1 VIVVDASV
9 LAPVVLD
16 HGADGTRMRARL
28 RGERLAAPD
37 LAKVEVASVIRRH
50 LASAAVDDERAS
62 QAIWNLI
69 DLPILLFPT
78 APFLRRAWALRDNV
92 TAYDACYVALAETL
106 ACTMLTADGRL
117 ARAPGLQCA
126 VELA

>member
-1 VIVVDASV
+1 MIVVDASV

-16 HGADGTRMRARL
+16 DGADGTRMRARL

>member
-16 HGADGTRMRARL
+16 DGVDGTRMRARL

-50 LASAAVDDERAS
+50 VASAAVVDRRAS
-62 QAIWNLI
+62 RAIEHLI

-106 ACTMLTADGRL
+106 SCTMLTADGRL

>member
-1 VIVVDASV
+1 MIVVDASV

-28 RGERLAAPD
+28 RGERIAVPD
-37 LAKVEVASVIRRH
+37 LAKIEAASVIRRH
-50 LASAAVDDERAS
+50 LANGAVDHAGAD
-62 QAIWNLI
+62 QAMDDLV
-69 DLPILLFPT
+69 DLPVVAFPT
-78 APFLRRAWALRDNV
+78 SQFLRRAWALRANV
-92 TAYDACYVALAETL
+92 TTYDACYVALAETL
-106 ACTMLTADGRL
+106 DCTLLTADARL

>member
-16 HGADGTRMRARL
+16 HGPDGIRMRARI
-28 RGERLAAPD
+28 RGERIAAPD

-50 LASAAVDDERAS
+50 LASGAVDSERAS
-62 QAIWNLI
+62 QAIDDLI
-69 DLPILLFPT
+69 EFPVLLFPT
-78 APFLRRAWALRDNV
+78 APFLRRAWALRENV

-106 ACTMLTADGRL
+106 ACTLLTADGRL
-117 ARAPGLQCA
+117 ARAPGLECP
-126 VELA
+126 VEMA